1 MRMVDE
7 RDGEKT
13 KDEFL
18 VELRHRIASLER
30 TVAGVKQAEIVA
42 RVACEYAE
50 NIVETV
56 RHPLL
61 VLDSDLKVRSANQS
75 FYDTFKV
82 TPKETIGNLIYD
94 LGNSQWDIPRLREL
108 LQDILPKDKEFDNF
122 EINHVFSDIGHKIML
137 LNARRVVQEGAA
149 SELILLAIEDI
160 TERRQL
166 ESLLEESEERYR
178 RLFETAADG
187 ILLLEKNEGNV
198 THVNPAATEMLGYS
212 KEECIGKKLHEIGV
226 SPEIG
231 GFQTIMQ
238 TLDKSGIVYYDD
250 VPVKTKTGQFI
261 DTDIYMVD
269 RARLV
274 QCNIRDV
281 SERKLMGVEL
291 RKTSAELMISN
302 KDLKQ
307 FAFVAAHD
315 LQEPLRTVASFVKLL
330 EKRYRGKLD
339 EKAEEYIN
347 YIVDGTKRMHVLIDD
362 LLAYSQIDTTG
373 KNFGPLDI
381 NKLIQR
387 TLIDLRLS
395 IEENEAKVTYD
406 PMPTVHADSSQ
417 LISLFWNLIGN
428 AIKFRGEEAPRI
440 HISAARKGDE
450 WVFAVR
456 DNGIGMDPQ
465 YIEGIFLMFQ
475 RLHTKGEYP
484 GTGIGLAICKRIVE
498 NHGGRIWV
506 ESGLG
511 KGSTFFFTVP
521 ERKQHN

>member
-1 MRMVDE
+1 MADE
-7 RDGEKT
+7 KDWGRT

-18 VELRHRIASLER
+18 SELRHRIASLEQ
-30 TVAGVKQAEIVA
+30 TVDGVKQAEIVA

-50 NIVETV
+50 NIVQTV

-94 LGNSQWDIPRLREL
+94 LGNSQWDIPKLREL
-108 LQDILPKDKEFDNF
+108 LHDILPKDKAFDNF
-122 EINHVFSDIGHKIML
+122 EIDHVFSDIGHKIML

-166 ESLLEESEERYR
+166 ESLIEESEERYR

-187 ILLLEKNEGNV
+187 ILLLEKTKGNV

-212 KEECIGKKLHEIGV
+212 KEECIGKKLQDIGV

-238 TLDKSGIVYYDD
+238 TLDKRGIVYYDD
-250 VPVKTKTGQFI
+250 VPIRTKAGQHM

-274 QCNIRDV
+274 QCNIRDIT
-281 SERKLMGVEL
+281 ERKLMGVEL
-291 RKTSAELMISN
+291 RNTSDQLRISN

-315 LQEPLRTVASFVKLL
+315 LQEPLRTIAGFVKLL

-339 EKAEEYIN
+339 ETAEGYIN
-347 YIVDGTKRMHVLIDD
+347 YIVEGTKRMQALIND
-362 LLAYSQIDTTG
+362 LLAYSQIDTKG
-373 KNFGPLDI
+373 KNFDPVDI
-381 NKLIQR
+381 NKLIQQS
-387 TLIDLRLS
+387 LIDLRPLIGGS
-395 IEENEAKVTYD
+395 ETEVTYD
-406 PMPTVHADSSQ
+406 SMPTVHADSSQ

-428 AIKFRGEEAPRI
+428 AIKFRGKEAPRI

-450 WVFAVR
+450 WVFAVK
-456 DNGIGMDPQ
+456 DNGIGIDHQ

-475 RLHTKGEYP
+475 RLHTKEEYP
-484 GTGIGLAICKRIVE
+484 GTGIRLAICKRIVE
-498 NHGGRIWV
+498 HHGGRIWV
-506 ESGLG
+506 ESEAGT
-511 KGSTFFFTVP
+511 GSTFFFTLP
-521 ERKQHN
+521 AL